1 MNQQKGFSLV
11 ELMVV
16 VAIIGILAM
25 IAVPAYK
32 NYTIR
37 GYQRDTTQGIMQM
50 AQRLERYHAENSTY
64 VGADPATLLASE
76 LPLSGDVKLYD
87 LTLTDLG
94 GNTYTIVATP
104 KSNSMVKDTPV
115 IKLNSLGVR
124 YLDSTEGWKF

>member
-1 MNQQKGFSLV
+1 MKQQGFNLV
-11 ELMVV
+11 ELMIV

-25 IAVPAYK
+25 VAVPFYK

-37 GYQRDTTQGIMQM
+37 GYQRDTTQGVMQM
-50 AQRLERYHAENSTY
+50 AQRLERYHANNDTY

-76 LPLSGDVKLYD
+76 LPIDGDVKLYD
-87 LTLTDLG
+87 VTFTDLG

-104 KSNSMVKDTPV
+104 KSDSMVKDTPV